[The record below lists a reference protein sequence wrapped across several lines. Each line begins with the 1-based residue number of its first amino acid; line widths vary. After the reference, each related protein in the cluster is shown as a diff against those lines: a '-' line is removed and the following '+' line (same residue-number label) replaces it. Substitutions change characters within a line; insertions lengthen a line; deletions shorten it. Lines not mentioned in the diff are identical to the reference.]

1 MKIKLLF
8 VGKAHIIDYPTPLNI
23 NYNWSF
29 GALSGIFALIQVIT
43 GILLAVHYTSY
54 IDIVFENMEHI
65 MRNVNNGWL
74 LRYIHAN
81 SASFFFICIYLHI
94 FRGIFYKSFFAPRN
108 LIWNSGV
115 IILILSILVA
125 FIGYVLP
132 WGQMS
137 YWGATVITNLVTAVP
152 YIGNHIVLWI
162 WGGFTVQGSTIIRF
176 YNFHYLFAILL
187 MLLIFIHLILLH
199 EVGSSS
205 PIGISTVKDKIK
217 FYRYF
222 YLKDL
227 FILFIFFIFFFF
239 VTFYYPNVLGHS
251 DNYIKANALVTPTHI
266 VPEWYFLPFYAV
278 LRSIDNKLFG
288 VIAMLISILILLILP
303 YCSIYIKNI
312 NFVSGFDN
320 NFFFILFSLTIIS
333 LWFIGSLPAEYPYT
347 FYGKV
352 LTSFYFELFI
362 FNYFYCKFHNKIIEY
377 II

>member
-1 MKIKLLF
+1 MKNKLIF
-8 VGKAHIIDYPTPLNI
+8 VGKAHIIDYPTPLGI

-43 GILLAVHYTSY
+43 GVLLAVHYTSY

-94 FRGIFYKSFFAPRN
+94 FRGIFYKSYFAPRN

-115 IILILSILVA
+115 FILILSILVA

-137 YWGATVITNLVTAVP
+137 YRGATVITNSVTAVP

-187 MLLIFIHLILLH
+187 ILLIFIHLVLLH

-205 PIGISTVKDKIK
+205 PVSISNIKDKIK
-217 FYRYF
+217 SYRYF

-227 FILFIFFIFFFF
+227 FILLVFFVLFFFI
-239 VTFYYPNVLGHS
+239 TFYYPNVLGHS

-266 VPEWYFLPFYAV
+266 VPEWYFLPFYAI

-288 VIAMLISILILLILP
+288 VIAMLISILSLLILP
-303 YCSIYIKNI
+303 YCLIYVKNI
-312 NFVSGFDN
+312 NFISGFDN

-362 FNYFYCKFHNKIIEY
+362 FNYFYCKFHNKLIKHII
-377 II
+377 

>member
-1 MKIKLLF
+1 MQTKIPFLVKDHL
-8 VGKAHIIDYPTPLNI
+8 VDYPTPVNI

-29 GALSGIFALIQVIT
+29 GALSGIFVVVQLIT
-43 GILLAVHYTSY
+43 GILLAVHYTSF
-54 IDIVFENMEHI
+54 VEVAFENIEHI

-74 LRYIHAN
+74 IRYMHAN
-81 SASFFFICIYLHI
+81 SASFFFICLYAHV
-94 FRGIFYKSFFAPRN
+94 FRSLFYKSYFSPRN

-115 IILILSILVA
+115 IILVLSILVA

-152 YIGNHIVLWI
+152 YIGNKLVLWI

-176 YNFHYLFAILL
+176 YNFHYLFAIILVVLL
-187 MLLIFIHLILLH
+187 VVHLSLLH

-205 PIGISTVKDKIK
+205 PVGINNVKEKIK

-227 FILFIFFIFFFF
+227 FILLIFFCLFFFI
-239 VTFYYPNVLGHS
+239 TFYYPNVLGHS
-251 DNYIKANALVTPTHI
+251 DNYIKANSLVTPTHI
-266 VPEWYFLPFYAV
+266 VPEWYFLPFYAI

-288 VIAMLISILILLILP
+288 VIAMLLSILILLFLP
-303 YCSIYIKNI
+303 FCASYIKNLNYVAGVDYNI
-312 NFVSGFDN
+312 
-320 NFFFILFSLTIIS
+320 FFILFSISIIS
-333 LWFIGSLPAEYPYT
+333 LWFVGSLPAEYPYT

-352 LTSFYFELFI
+352 LTVVYFSLFI
-362 FNYFYCKFHNKIIEY
+362 FNYLYVHLYNLFVKNF
-377 II
+377 

>member
-1 MKIKLLF
+1 MKNKLIS
-8 VGKAHIIDYPTPLNI
+8 VGKAHLVDYPTPLDI

-43 GILLAVHYTSY
+43 GVLLAVHYTSY

-94 FRGIFYKSFFAPRN
+94 FRGIFYKSYFAPRN

-115 IILILSILVA
+115 FILILSILVA

-137 YWGATVITNLVTAVP
+137 YRGATVITNSVTAVP
-152 YIGNHIVLWI
+152 YVGNYIVLWI

-187 MLLIFIHLILLH
+187 ILLIFIHLTLLH

-205 PIGISTVKDKIK
+205 PIVISNIKDKIK

-227 FILFIFFIFFFF
+227 FILLVFFLFFFY

-251 DNYIKANALVTPTHI
+251 DNYIKANVLVTPTHI
-266 VPEWYFLPFYAV
+266 VPEWYFLPFHAI

-288 VIAMLISILILLILP
+288 VIAMLISILILLVLP
-303 YCSIYIKNI
+303 YCLVYVKNI
-312 NFVSGFDN
+312 NFISGFDN

-347 FYGKV
+347 SYGKI
-352 LTSFYFELFI
+352 LTSFYFGLFL
-362 FNYFYCKFHNKIIEY
+362 FNYFYCKFHNKLIKHII
-377 II
+377 